1 MFHVTEHGE
10 SVCFLAEENLEMLQT
25 AARLRNYIRRT
36 PEDAPTQFL
45 GKFSRGERISAEQ
58 FDTYVQERLD
68 NTGRVTGVFDIDLGN
83 GTFDALHIMD
93 GLQRFRIQDISTAA
107 YYATK
112 KSYASQEHQW
122 KVFLDRLDGKQLT
135 AETETP
141 LLSGQRNLSSRD
153 IYFSD
158 EIMQN
163 DHLLE
168 LYMDGSFDVDT
179 VFGTQ
184 VCTSENDDFLNI
196 YANYDLERG
205 CVCDTLEV
213 YLVRGDGTEQGH
225 KYRLSEEEQALLLP
239 RMEEYCQRQSAAALM
254 SCEVSTSPSRTAAS
268 RARRC
273 EWDANPPCQPR
284 VRPVRRTCAMGR
296 GNTRQHLNRHGIP
309 ALRKHCARTRKSR
322 RKNAALRA
330 AFCSLLPAV
339 RAVSGHR
346 AGHSL
351 HP

>member
-1 MFHVTEHGE
+1 
-10 SVCFLAEENLEMLQT
+10 
-25 AARLRNYIRRT
+25 
-36 PEDAPTQFL
+36 
-45 GKFSRGERISAEQ
+45 
-58 FDTYVQERLD
+58 
-68 NTGRVTGVFDIDLGN
+68 
-83 GTFDALHIMD
+83 MD

-205 CVCDTLEV
+205 CVCDT
-213 YLVRGDGTEQGH
+213 
-225 KYRLSEEEQALLLP
+225 
-239 RMEEYCQRQSAAALM
+239 M
-254 SCEVSTSPSRTAAS
+254 
-268 RARRC
+268 
-273 EWDANPPCQPR
+273 
-284 VRPVRRTCAMGR
+284 
-296 GNTRQHLNRHGIP
+296 
-309 ALRKHCARTRKSR
+309 
-322 RKNAALRA
+322 
-330 AFCSLLPAV
+330 
-339 RAVSGHR
+339 
-346 AGHSL
+346 
-351 HP
+351 